1 MRNTALG
8 KEVYGAFSYGN
19 TLNQVIILNLFVFLG
34 TLFLNIGFR
43 IAQADVDVNMH
54 KVLQWI
60 ELPLDSYTF
69 ITRPYTLFTYMFLHV
84 DFLHFLGNM
93 FALYIF
99 GRIFREF
106 LGGKRLLPVYI
117 LGGLTGGIVT
127 LLYNIFLPDT
137 LFSGSA
143 LIGASASVMA
153 VVMALAFLY
162 PDLPLHIIF
171 LGPVRLKYI
180 ALFYVILDLVG
191 MASLSNAGGH
201 LAHMGGM
208 LFGIFYALEFK
219 RKRDLAAGFILLM
232 EKLGG
237 NKKEKQRVKMKVSY
251 RRALSDEEYNTMK
264 VEQEATLDDI
274 LDKITQ
280 KGFKSLSK
288 KEKELL
294 DKYSKE

>member
-54 KVLQWI
+54 KVLQWV
-60 ELPLDSYTF
+60 ELPLDAYTF

-84 DFLHFLGNM
+84 DFLHFLSNM

-127 LLYNIFLPDT
+127 LVYNIFLPDT
-137 LFSGSA
+137 LFSGTA

-180 ALFYVILDLVG
+180 ALFYVVLDLVG
-191 MASLSNAGGH
+191 MASLSNGGGH
-201 LAHMGGM
+201 LAHIGGM

-232 EKLGG
+232 EKLGS
-237 NKKEKQRVKMKVSY
+237 KKEKQRVKMKVSY
-251 RRALSDEEYNTMK
+251 RRALSDEEYNTIK
-264 VEQEATLDDI
+264 VEQEASLDDI
-274 LDKITQ
+274 LDKINQ
-280 KGFKSLSK
+280 KGLKSLSK

-294 DKYSKE
+294 DRYSKE